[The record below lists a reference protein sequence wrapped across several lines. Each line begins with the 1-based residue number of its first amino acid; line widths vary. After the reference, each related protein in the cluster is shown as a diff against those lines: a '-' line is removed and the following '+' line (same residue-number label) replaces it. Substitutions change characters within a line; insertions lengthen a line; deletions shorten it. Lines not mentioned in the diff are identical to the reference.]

1 MEHQVFTSFIGH
13 TALRYLGGECGDL
26 RCGCSAGKGYRFGR
40 RASATP
46 ASPHCRLARIALAST
61 TPGETPAGRP
71 LRASRAAPAGLFLS
85 PGSGFPLLGTPPLRT
100 LADGFPGRVRSQS
113 AQPPT
118 PRPVRREVVRKY
130 ALETGARRD
139 ECEAAWCRSG
149 VLRPPQTLAT
159 WDRASSIALRP
170 SSMKANRS
178 GLTTSG
184 CVQPML
190 CRPSSTG
197 TTLTSSIRSGSRAAV
212 DS

>member
-85 PGSGFPLLGTPPLRT
+85 PGSGFRFSAHLRYERWRT
-100 LADGFPGRVRSQS
+100 DFPGESALSPLNRLPLVR
-113 AQPPT
+113 
-118 PRPVRREVVRKY
+118 Y
-130 ALETGARRD
+130 D
-139 ECEAAWCRSG
+139 ERSFE
-149 VLRPPQTLAT
+149 
-159 WDRASSIALRP
+159 
-170 SSMKANRS
+170 
-178 GLTTSG
+178 
-184 CVQPML
+184 
-190 CRPSSTG
+190 ST
-197 TTLTSSIRSGSRAAV
+197 R
-212 DS
+212 

>member
-85 PGSGFPLLGTPPLRT
+85 PGSGIPLLGTPPLRT

-118 PRPVRREVVRKY
+118 PRPVRREFARKY

-139 ECEAAWCRSG
+139 ECGAARCRSG
-149 VLRPPQTLAT
+149 AIRCYAPPGRGSAAT
-159 WDRASSIALRP
+159 VPDQGDIVARP
-170 SSMKANRS
+170 SRTEVVMGN
-178 GLTTSG
+178 
-184 CVQPML
+184 
-190 CRPSSTG
+190 
-197 TTLTSSIRSGSRAAV
+197 AAET
-212 DS
+212 DTD